1 MIRFFDRIKAM
12 EKIIKIVLMM
22 VAATAITFAQAV
34 DTTVKVDS
42 AAQKVAATV
51 AAPSVDQK
59 KAITN
64 VRPKVPTNWSKVK
77 DLFL

>member
-22 VAATAITFAQAV
+22 VAATALTFAQAV

-42 AAQKVAATV
+42 AAQKVAAT
-51 AAPSVDQK
+51 APSVDQK

>member
-1 MIRFFDRIKAM
+1 M
-12 EKIIKIVLMM
+12 EKVIKIFLMM

-34 DTTVKVDS
+34 DTTAKVDS
-42 AAQKVAATV
+42 AAQKVT
-51 AAPSVDQK
+51 APSVDLK
-59 KAITN
+59 KAVSN